1 MHIRRIICIL
11 FVAFLTTTL
20 YAQITVKGNVCDKT
34 NRQALENVIVSLKEE
49 GYIIKYTQTDINGN
63 FTIQIPKA
71 TGKPR
76 LLQFSLLSYKKQILP
91 MEESSQT
98 FHVELE
104 PTSIQLKE
112 VVIKMNKIGQK
123 GDTISYNIASF
134 SQEQDRTIGDV
145 LKKMPGI
152 QVQTNGEILYNGMN
166 INKFYIEGKD
176 LLGGRYGLATNSISY
191 KDISKVEIYENHQP
205 IRALQ
210 NITFS
215 EKAALNLKL
224 KDSSKTKW
232 IGNGEIEGGYGSQPK
247 GILWDTKGLAM
258 RFSKQFQ
265 HLSTLKSNN
274 IGDNL
279 KDSYQDF
286 QASKMT
292 EDANYLNP
300 SAINLS
306 DLDKKRT
313 SANQTFLVSSSGL
326 WGEEQKLQ
334 IKAQVNYLNNQETN
348 ECQTQKTYFL
358 SDKTTI
364 VKEEEDANRQEHSLS
379 AHITIEKNAD
389 QFYINNRLTGEC
401 LWNTNRLYT
410 NRDEQEIL
418 QKAHL
423 PIYRMG
429 NDFQLVRKIGNRALN
444 IQSKNHYKYLPQYLD
459 IIEAGSPV
467 IQQVTSRL
475 FYSNQKI
482 SYDIPWKRFVFSL
495 KGELLGILHS
505 LDSRLTG
512 ENIPVSPLWNDLT
525 MKYLYANLSPQI
537 EYLSR
542 KWNISLS
549 FPINFYH
556 YTSDNPKDK
565 RNNSSIAPTLGGQL
579 KLSKR
584 IHLFLQ
590 GSIHRSPIDLGE
602 IHPAY
607 ILTSHYILEQ
617 GTERNAMKTNK
628 SISGTLTY
636 RKPEQEIFSHLSII
650 HSQNSLPYLKSQDFI
665 DNYLIQSMLKQENTS
680 CSTLILGNFSKC
692 LDIIQGTIDINGN
705 YMHSQ
710 NSILSGGEKIPYV
723 STFFRFSSQLTGY
736 LFHFLNWSYEFNY
749 NLSSLKKS
757 TDTSYMKLHK
767 LQHTWGLYAK
777 IDRKLSAQATG
788 EYYHSEISTD
798 VYKDIC
804 MVDFKINYQCNSK
817 IDFSIRLN
825 NILNHKNYKYALYND
840 FSTFECIQSLRGRE
854 LLIGFSVKGI

>member
-1 MHIRRIICIL
+1 MHIPRIICISLVL
-11 FVAFLTTTL
+11 FMVIALH
-20 YAQITVKGNVCDKT
+20 AQVTVNGNVCDKT

-49 GYIIKYTQTDINGN
+49 GHIIKYVQTDASGN
-63 FTIQIPKA
+63 FSIQLPQT
-71 TGKPR
+71 TGKHR
-76 LLQFSLLSYKKQILP
+76 QLQFSLLSYKKQILP

-104 PTSIQLKE
+104 PTSIQLEE
-112 VVIKMNKIGQK
+112 VVIRMNKIGQK
-123 GDTISYNIASF
+123 GDTISYNVASF
-134 SQEQDRTIGDV
+134 AREQDRTIGDI

-176 LLGGRYGLATNSISY
+176 LLGGRYGLATNGISY

-210 NITFS
+210 NIAFS
-215 EKAALNLKL
+215 ENAALNLKL

-232 IGNGEIEGGYGSQPK
+232 IGNGEIEGGYGSKPE
-247 GILWDTKGLAM
+247 GLLWDTKGLAM
-258 RFSKQFQ
+258 RFNKQFQ

-286 QASKMT
+286 QAFKMT
-292 EDANYLNP
+292 GDDSYLKP

-313 SANQTFLVSSSGL
+313 LANQTFLVSSSGL

-334 IKAQVNYLNNQETN
+334 IKAQVNYLKNRETN

-358 SDKTTI
+358 SDKATVI
-364 VKEEEDANRQEHSLS
+364 KEEENATNQQHSLS
-379 AHITIEKNAD
+379 ANITIEKNAD
-389 QFYINNRLTGEC
+389 RFYINNRLTGEC

-410 NRDEQEIL
+410 NRDERQIM

-423 PIYRMG
+423 PAYQAG
-429 NDFQLVRKIGNRALN
+429 NDFQLVKKIGNRALN
-444 IQSKNHYKYLPQYLD
+444 IQSKNQYKYLPQYLN
-459 IIEAGSPV
+459 ISESGNPIV
-467 IQQVTSRL
+467 QQVTSRL
-475 FYSNQKI
+475 FCSNQKI
-482 SYDIPWKRFVFSL
+482 SYDIPWRRFVFSL
-495 KGELLGILHS
+495 KGELSGTLHS

-512 ENIPVSPLWNDLT
+512 ENIPVSSSRNDLS
-525 MKYLYANLSPQI
+525 MKYLSANVSPQI
-537 EYLSR
+537 EYSSQ
-542 KWNISLS
+542 KWNISFS
-549 FPINFYH
+549 FPVNFHH
-556 YTSDNPKDK
+556 YASDNPKEKKD
-565 RNNSSIAPTLGGQL
+565 NSSIAPMLGGQL
-579 KLSKR
+579 KLSNR

-590 GSIHRSPIDLGE
+590 GSIHRSPNGLEQIY
-602 IHPAY
+602 PAY

-617 GTERNAMKTNK
+617 GMKQNAMKTSK

-650 HSQNSLPYLKSQDFI
+650 YSQNSLPYLKSQDFI
-665 DNYLIQSMLKQENTS
+665 DSYLMQSMLEQENTS
-680 CSTLILGNFSKC
+680 RSTLILGNFSKC
-692 LDIIQGTIDINGN
+692 LDIIQGTIDINAN

-710 NSILSGGEKIPYV
+710 NSMLSGGEKIPYV
-723 STFFRFSSQLTGY
+723 STFFRFSSQLTGH
-736 LFHFLNWSYEFNY
+736 LFHFLNWSYELKY

-777 IDRKLSAQATG
+777 ISRKLSTQTTG

-798 VYKDIC
+798 LYKDIC
-804 MVDFKINYQCNSK
+804 MVDFRINYQCNSK
-817 IDFSIRLN
+817 MDFSIRLN
-825 NILNHKNYKYALYND
+825 NILDHKHYKYALYND
-840 FSTFECIQSLRGRE
+840 FSALECIQSLRGRE